1 MKNSLYVVL
10 ICLVG
15 LFANCK
21 SKKTKVVEGEKV
33 EIADF
38 IGLYEE
44 AKLPLTIADS
54 VFQQKNAD
62 TIPFS
67 IFVQFVPDS
76 IIAPLFH
83 KSKPLFIPLSKVTVK
98 SGETYLF
105 SKAVT
110 AAKKAVYVTV
120 FDEKKKFAAA
130 KPLIIADNDKATS
143 AYATM
148 DTKYT
153 LTTFSQQSQPD
164 KEALYKRDVFIYNGS
179 GGFTLILTESNGAQK
194 KVEDIFNPIDTLSAK
209 HKLAGD
215 YVQNKKNFISF
226 RDGRNASRMLFFVHF
241 EKDDGSCKGELKGEA
256 KVISDKLVRFSETGS
271 PCVIDFTFSGKNVT
285 MKEVGGCG
293 SYRDIKCFFEGS
305 FTKKV
310 VPVKKPAKAKK

>member
-38 IGLYEE
+38 LGLYEE
-44 AKLPLTIADS
+44 AKLPLSIADS

-76 IIAPLFH
+76 VIAPLFH
-83 KSKPLFIPLSKVTVK
+83 KSKPIFIPLSKVTVK
-98 SGETYLF
+98 GGETYLF
-105 SKAVT
+105 SKAIT
-110 AAKKAVYVTV
+110 AAKKVVYVTV
-120 FDEKKKFAAA
+120 FNDKKKLAAA
-130 KPLIIADNDKATS
+130 KPLIIADNDKTTS
-143 AYATM
+143 SSATM

-153 LTTFSQQSQPD
+153 LTTYSQQSQPNR
-164 KEALYKRDVFIYNGS
+164 EALYKKDVFIYNGS
-179 GGFTLILTESNGAQK
+179 GGFTLILTESNGAPK
-194 KVEDIFNPIDTLSAK
+194 KVEEIFNPIDTLPAR
-209 HKLAGD
+209 HRLAGD
-215 YVQNKKNFISF
+215 YVQDKRNFISF

-241 EKDDGSCKGELKGEA
+241 EKDDGTCKGELKGEA
-256 KVISDKLVRFSETGS
+256 KIVTEKLLRFSETGS
-271 PCVIDFTFSGKNVT
+271 PCVIDFTFSGKNVS

-305 FTKKV
+305 FIKKA
-310 VPVKKPAKAKK
+310 VPVKKAAKAKK